1 MHLIDLW
8 NVIETFRENN
18 LHTLDILYEIDLTRL
33 ELILT
38 NMYKQLNKRLS
49 IAQHINIE
57 TMSLLLTS
65 WLLNLFDLQKINK
78 IKLFSLKIALTTLCS
93 GRLIDKIKCI
103 LPLLL
108 VSLNLTFLFK

>member
-1 MHLIDLW
+1 
-8 NVIETFRENN
+8 
-18 LHTLDILYEIDLTRL
+18 LDILYEIDLNRL
-33 ELILT
+33 EVILT

-65 WLLNLFDLQKINK
+65 WLLNLFDSQKINK

-93 GRLIDKIKCI
+93 GRLIDKIKCNLSI
-103 LPLLL
+103 LFY
-108 VSLNLTFLFK
+108 SLY